1 MTASTV
7 TPFNFNNQDIRVI
20 LRDGNPWF
28 VAKDVCDTL
37 GYVNNRDALAKH
49 LDDDEKG
56 VANSDTLGGM
66 QKLTIINESG
76 LYALVLRSRKPEARK
91 FSKWVTSEVLPAI
104 RKTGTYTAPYSV
116 QPGQTLSAEQAD
128 TLRNA
133 LNAHALKMP
142 PNEQG
147 RFLREGW
154 SKLKAHFKTDYRHIP
169 ANQFT
174 DAMSIVARH
183 CEGNTPKP
191 AGPLSTPEQLIEA
204 WFAPNGYH
212 FDTEFLHRLAITC
225 HERIFTAYQFQRSRA
240 SGQPVNVQ
248 WANGLS
254 GEMTH

>member
-1 MTASTV
+1 MTA
-7 TPFNFNNQDIRVI
+7 PAIPQFNFNSHAVRVV
-20 LRDGNPWF
+20 LRDGAPWF
-28 VAKDVCDTL
+28 VATDVCA
-37 GYVNNRDALAKH
+37 ALDYKNSRKAVADH
-49 LDDDEKG
+49 LDDDERCNQPLHRG
-56 VANSDTLGGM
+56 GAQTLVS
-66 QKLTIINESG
+66 ESG

-128 TLRNA
+128 ALRNA